1 MLGPGEYLGDHP
13 FVEGPL
19 APDST
24 GPRCPPPP
32 PGDTLIDGGEHYWE
46 VRYEP
51 DSKAFGVG
59 VAYRSLGRFEQLGK
73 TAASWCL
80 HVNNWLQ
87 VSFTAKHA
95 NKAKVLEPPVPDCL
109 GVHCDFHQGDPE
121 PPLPARPRPRAPLAA
136 PTAPN
141 PTLPLSLHPRPPV
154 LLQRPNQ
161 TAAAHLQGQ
170 VHAAPAARFHSE
182 NGSAA
187 GRAGVGPGPALRLSL
202 PLRLTG
208 PPVPGPQVWCGSFQV
223 TTGLQVPSSVRCL
236 QKRDSATSSSNTS
249 LT

>member
-1 MLGPGEYLGDHP
+1 ML
-13 FVEGPL
+13 
-19 APDST
+19 
-24 GPRCPPPP
+24 
-32 PGDTLIDGGEHYWE
+32 GDTLIDGGEHYWE

-95 NKAKVLEPPVPDCL
+95 NKAKMLDAPVPDCL
-109 GVHCDFHQGDPE
+109 GVHCDFHQGLLSFYNGRTKQLLHTFKAKFTQPL
-121 PPLPARPRPRAPLAA
+121 LPAF
-136 PTAPN
+136 T
-141 PTLPLSLHPRPPV
+141 
-154 LLQRPNQ
+154 
-161 TAAAHLQGQ
+161 
-170 VHAAPAARFHSE
+170 
-182 NGSAA
+182 
-187 GRAGVGPGPALRLSL
+187 
-202 PLRLTG
+202 
-208 PPVPGPQVWCGSFQV
+208 VWCGSFHV

-236 QKRDSATSSSNTS
+236 QKRGSATSSSNTS

>member
-1 MLGPGEYLGDHP
+1 MEGRLG
-13 FVEGPL
+13 
-19 APDST
+19 PDST
-24 GPRCPPPP
+24 QPPLPTLRP

-121 PPLPARPRPRAPLAA
+121 PRSASLAPS
-136 PTAPN
+136 PC
-141 PTLPLSLHPRPPV
+141 
-154 LLQRPNQ
+154 LL
-161 TAAAHLQGQ
+161 
-170 VHAAPAARFHSE
+170 
-182 NGSAA
+182 SAA
-187 GRAGVGPGPALRLSL
+187 SPSHRLLPPALRSASPAGLLSFYNARTRQLLHTFKAKFTQPLL
-202 PLRLTG
+202 PAFTVRALRGGGAGGGAGAGLAPQPAST
-208 PPVPGPQVWCGSFQV
+208 PSQVTGPQVWCGSFQV

-236 QKRDSATSSSNTS
+236 QKRGSATSSSNTS

>member
-1 MLGPGEYLGDHP
+1 MSRTARRSAWGWRTAAWAASSSWARRPRPG
-13 FVEGPL
+13 
-19 APDST
+19 AST
-24 GPRCPPPP
+24 STTGCRSASPPSTPTRPRCWSPPCP
-32 PGDTLIDGGEHYWE
+32 
-46 VRYEP
+46 
-51 DSKAFGVG
+51 
-59 VAYRSLGRFEQLGK
+59 
-73 TAASWCL
+73 TAWVC
-80 HVNNWLQ
+80 
-87 VSFTAKHA
+87 TATST
-95 NKAKVLEPPVPDCL
+95 KVTPSPLS
-109 GVHCDFHQGDPE
+109 
-121 PPLPARPRPRAPLAA
+121 LPALGHEPRAPLAA

>member
-1 MLGPGEYLGDHP
+1 MTTPLWKGVWGPIP
-13 FVEGPL
+13 P
-19 APDST
+19 
-24 GPRCPPPP
+24 GPRCLPPPA
-32 PGDTLIDGGEHYWE
+32 GDTLIDGGEHYWE

-121 PPLPARPRPRAPLAA
+121 PRSASRAPLPARSLLQAPLIA
-136 PTAPN
+136 PPRSASTPGLLSFYNARTKQLVHTFKAKFTQPVL
-141 PTLPLSLHPRPPV
+141 PAFTVRTLPR
-154 LLQRPNQ
+154 R
-161 TAAAHLQGQ
+161 G
-170 VHAAPAARFHSE
+170 
-182 NGSAA
+182 GGGA
-187 GRAGVGPGPALRLSL
+187 GGWLCS
-202 PLRLTG
+202 
-208 PPVPGPQVWCGSFQV
+208 
-223 TTGLQVPSSVRCL
+223 
-236 QKRDSATSSSNTS
+236 
-249 LT
+249 